1 MTEEVVEMRD
11 INERPVCH
19 RAEDLVSYLYSETGE
34 LETPDFREHLK
45 ACDACRTEFSVL
57 SQVHD
62 SIVVWRNEV
71 LGSSF
76 SSAPVMTESLA
87 VGGENFRREEK
98 LSAMATIRELFR
110 VSPLWLRAATGFA
123 AVLLCVLAIV
133 AISRVSRQPVSQP
146 VLPPVSIAK
155 ANPELKY
162 TQKDLDSAVQKGI
175 DAKLAEL
182 SNRQVTSAN
191 QTPAVNSKAQ
201 PQVEVAAYRAQSK
214 RARPKGLT
222 LHER

>member
-1 MTEEVVEMRD
+1 
-11 INERPVCH
+11 
-19 RAEDLVSYLYSETGE
+19 
-34 LETPDFREHLK
+34 
-45 ACDACRTEFSVL
+45 
-57 SQVHD
+57 
-62 SIVVWRNEV
+62 
-71 LGSSF
+71 
-76 SSAPVMTESLA
+76 
-87 VGGENFRREEK
+87 
-98 LSAMATIRELFR
+98 MATIRELFR

-222 LHER
+222 LHEREQLAADLRLVPGADDDEQLFGVSSDEPNQ